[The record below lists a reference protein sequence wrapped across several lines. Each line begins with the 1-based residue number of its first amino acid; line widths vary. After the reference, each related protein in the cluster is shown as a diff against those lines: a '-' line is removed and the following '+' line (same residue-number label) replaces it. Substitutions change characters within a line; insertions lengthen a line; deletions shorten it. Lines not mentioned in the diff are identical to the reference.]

1 MVYVS
6 LRKQNFILCKQCVQY
21 FGLGTIFYT
30 IFCTFSS
37 LPQLI
42 LVNPVCVV
50 AYVVASWRFFNERV
64 FIEEN
69 TLLHFFG
76 DDYYQYQ
83 KRVSTGLPFIQGY
96 KLEL

>member
-1 MVYVS
+1 M
-6 LRKQNFILCKQCVQY
+6 IL
-21 FGLGTIFYT
+21 YT
-30 IFCTFSS
+30 MFCTFSS
-37 LPQLI
+37 LSQLI

-50 AYVVASWRFFNERV
+50 AYVVASWRFFNERI